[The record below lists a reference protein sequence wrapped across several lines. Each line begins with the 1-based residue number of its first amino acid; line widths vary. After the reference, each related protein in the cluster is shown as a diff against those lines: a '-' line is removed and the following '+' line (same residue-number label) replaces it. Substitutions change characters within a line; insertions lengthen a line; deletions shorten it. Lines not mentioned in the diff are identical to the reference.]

1 MRILREE
8 QAKRKKRSKQKMK
21 KQLQKLTSNLF
32 MERLSYLLNSEWSE
46 GDLFISKCSKSPK
59 NYTLEQKEKGIKIT
73 IIQEKNI
80 GRWMV
85 TVESEKPLEYKY
97 FEGIFET
104 EETLPEVYSI
114 NSSYDRFKNN
124 QSKFTDVIVTD
135 YKLYT
140 FFFLHSRYLRIDN

>member
-1 MRILREE
+1 MEEIMRILREE
-8 QAKRKKRSKQKMK
+8 QAKRKKQKKKKMK

-85 TVESEKPLEYKY
+85 TVESEKPLEYK
-97 FEGIFET
+97 
-104 EETLPEVYSI
+104 
-114 NSSYDRFKNN
+114 
-124 QSKFTDVIVTD
+124 
-135 YKLYT
+135 
-140 FFFLHSRYLRIDN
+140 